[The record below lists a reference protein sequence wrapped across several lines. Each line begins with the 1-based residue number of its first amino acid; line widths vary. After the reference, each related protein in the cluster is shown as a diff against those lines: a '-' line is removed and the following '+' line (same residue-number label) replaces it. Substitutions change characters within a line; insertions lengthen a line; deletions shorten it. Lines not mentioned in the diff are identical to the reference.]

1 MNTKNAIFDRMVE
14 LQQRRTA
21 LINSGAT
28 VQTSPELAK
37 LESWHAEMVQKQA
50 EFVSQQQHQIQVGIN
65 PSSRPSTANLNP
77 QIPHSPAIL
86 THSNQINH
94 INHQPSIGSSPPS
107 TFSLDPTQL
116 NQLRAQILAT
126 KTLTRNL
133 PLDDNLKQAIAPSE
147 PYPPSITSAPA
158 SSSIPQNL
166 PQADRASSDEHL
178 SLPTDVDPEYLQSS
192 IYPYHTYVHPNTV
205 LQNPPANLND
215 PRPGSNQH
223 QNNWLVPSLLPPG
236 LDPYTVKAERERF
249 IEGRIRWRLGEL
261 EAMNARLPDAPIHSD
276 TSSSVTTSQKLRA
289 LIAMKSLQLLPRQRA
304 LREEII
310 TGLNHATKLNLVT
323 DRTAAKRPKKINLR
337 DARTTEA
344 LERRQKTE
352 REQRAKQKHL
362 DHIKA
367 IENHAQRLKSA
378 HAENQE
384 VYRRLGKSV
393 LKFHVEAEK
402 EEQRRIE
409 RLSKERLKAL
419 KADDEEAY
427 LKLIDTAKD
436 TRITHL
442 LRQTDQ
448 YLDSL
453 SQAVLQQQNDAVHRD
468 GQIFVSGGPNSEVA
482 IDESAFGAAPVFDD
496 DKANTA
502 VSAGG
507 AGDSGKADYYNVA
520 HRIKEEVTKQSSLL
534 TGGTLKE
541 YQIKGLQWMVSLY
554 NNRLNGILA
563 DEMGLGKTI
572 QTISLITWLI
582 EHKQQP
588 GPYLVIVPLS
598 TMPNWTIEF
607 EKWAPRIKVIIYKGS
622 PNVRKQIQAQHLRNG
637 QFQVLLTTYEYII
650 KDRPVLAKIKWI
662 HMIIDEG
669 HRMKNSQSKL
679 SLTLTTH
686 YTSRY
691 RLILTGTPL
700 QNNLPELWALLN
712 FVLPKVFNSVKSFD
726 EWFNTPFANT
736 GGQDKIELNEEE
748 AILVI
753 RRLHK
758 VLRPFLLRRLKKDVE
773 SELPDK
779 VERVI
784 KCKMSGLQLKL
795 TNMLKIHKVIWTDV
809 DSYAD
814 KKGGSG
820 GIMKGL
826 QNVIMQFKKICN
838 HPFTFEEVERT
849 INGPDKPT
857 NDTLWR
863 AAGKFELLDRVL
875 PKLFATGHRVLMF
888 FQMTQVMDI
897 FQDYC
902 AYRGIKNLRL
912 DGMTKPE
919 ERADLLKKFNHP
931 ECDTHLFILST
942 RAGGLGL
949 NLQTAD
955 TVIIFDSDWNPHQ
968 DLQAQDRAHRIGQ
981 KKEVRVLRLITSK
994 SVEEHIMSKAQFKL
1008 DMDKKVIQAGRFD
1021 HKSSAEERETFLREL
1036 LEDDDNEEEGDNEL
1050 GDEELNEILKRS
1062 DEEFEIFTRM
1072 DKDRTLA
1079 ALEAWRQTP
1088 RGQAGEP
1095 VPERLMTVEELPH
1108 VYSKEISPPV
1118 VVDPNAVEEE
1128 EGEPGVRK
1136 ARNRNAVH
1144 YDDGLT
1150 EEQFLE
1156 ALENEEDLTE
1166 VIAKKRG
1173 RKAVRS
1179 ANKLK
1184 RMASEANEDDQEED
1198 QDDEEE
1204 DEEDEDFVGGSGRGR
1219 KLMRTNSAMVKV
1231 SDSPEPNKKRKR
1243 LFTTL
1248 FDGSVDEEEERV
1260 NRKGTN
1266 KKRKNMHE
1274 DEDDG
1279 VLDGYRKVMRE
1290 CYDALMKPIA
1300 PDSGERRI
1308 NLFVDL
1314 VHRKQFQDY
1323 YQIIKKPI
1331 AMRQISKNIQN
1342 KYKTLKQFKDD
1353 VHLMFNNA
1361 RTYNETGSYV
1371 YVQADEL
1378 QDYFDHVFDCL
1389 VDENGK
1395 PRVEPLPQRPPNL
1408 SESEEGSDDD
1418 DDDENEASGIETK
1431 RNKLRVEESEDDR

>member
-1 MNTKNAIFDRMVE
+1 MAANNSHPTNGHQIPVTIEANQFNQIKNQIIATKQLSRNLSLSDSN
-14 LQQRRTA
+14 LSLTNQQQNHSEA
-21 LINSGAT
+21 PSSSSAAGAT
-28 VQTSPELAK
+28 VALNYNSFIEPVTALRNTIAAHEQHSIVPIPAY
-37 LESWHAEMVQKQA
+37 
-50 EFVSQQQHQIQVGIN
+50 SQ
-65 PSSRPSTANLNP
+65 P
-77 QIPHSPAIL
+77 
-86 THSNQINH
+86 
-94 INHQPSIGSSPPS
+94 
-107 TFSLDPTQL
+107 
-116 NQLRAQILAT
+116 
-126 KTLTRNL
+126 RNWCL
-133 PLDDNLKQAIAPSE
+133 
-147 PYPPSITSAPA
+147 
-158 SSSIPQNL
+158 
-166 PQADRASSDEHL
+166 
-178 SLPTDVDPEYLQSS
+178 
-192 IYPYHTYVHPNTV
+192 
-205 LQNPPANLND
+205 
-215 PRPGSNQH
+215 
-223 QNNWLVPSLLPPG
+223 PSLLPTG
-236 LDPYTVKAERERF
+236 LDPYTLKHQRDKL
-249 IEGRIRWRLGEL
+249 IETKIKWRLNEL
-261 EAMNARLPDAPIHSD
+261 ESFTANLPDHSTINPQEGAEQSHQD
-276 TSSSVTTSQKLRA
+276 PLASSSSTTDFSNQKLRA
-289 LIAMKSLQLLPRQRA
+289 LIEIKSLRLLQKQKD
-304 LREEII
+304 LREEMM
-310 TGLNHATKLNLVT
+310 TGINQATKLNLVI
-323 DRTAAKRPKKINLR
+323 DRTAVKRPKKLFLR
-337 DARTTEA
+337 DARYTETI
-344 LERRQKTE
+344 ERRQKLD
-352 REQRAKQKHL
+352 REQKLKQKHL
-362 DHIKA
+362 DHISS
-367 IENHAQRLKSA
+367 IQSHSNRFKSA
-378 HAENQE
+378 HYESKE
-384 VYRRLGKSV
+384 LLSRFGKSV
-393 LKFHVEAEK
+393 SKFHVEAEK

-448 YLDSL
+448 YLENL
-453 SQAVLQQQNDAVHRD
+453 SHAVLQQQNDAVHRD
-468 GQIFVSGGPNSEVA
+468 GQIHVDQDQTGAA

-496 DKANTA
+496 DRAAANQVAT
-502 VSAGG
+502 STEG
-507 AGDSGKADYYNVA
+507 SKADYYNVA

-534 TGGTLKE
+534 TGGQLKE

-572 QTISLITWLI
+572 QTISLITWLM
-582 EHKQQP
+582 ENKKQP

-598 TMPNWTIEF
+598 TLPNWTLEF
-607 EKWAPRIKVIIYKGS
+607 EKWAPTVKVVVYKGS
-622 PNVRKQIQAQHLRNG
+622 PNVRKQLQAQIRQG
-637 QFQVLLTTYEYII
+637 QFEVLLTTYEYII
-650 KDRPVLAKIKWI
+650 KDRPMLCKIKWV

-686 YTSRY
+686 YQSRY

-712 FVLPKVFNSVKSFD
+712 FVLPRVFNSVKSFD

-795 TNMLKIHKVIWTDV
+795 TNQMKVHKMIWTDV
-809 DSYAD
+809 DNATNTA
-814 KKGGSG
+814 KGSSG
-820 GIMKGL
+820 TGGVMRGL
-826 QNVIMQFKKICN
+826 QNVIMQLKKICN

-875 PKLFATGHRVLMF
+875 PKLFRTGHRVLMF

-902 AYRGIKNLRL
+902 SYRGIRNLRL

-919 ERADLLKKFNHP
+919 ERAELLKTFNHP
-931 ECDTHLFILST
+931 ECGIDLFILST

-1050 GDEELNEILKRS
+1050 GDEELNEMLKRS
-1062 DEEFEIFTRM
+1062 DEEFEIFTEM
-1072 DKDRTLA
+1072 DRERA
-1079 ALEAWRQTP
+1079 AEAAQQWSMTP
-1088 RGQAGEP
+1088 EGQAGKP
-1095 VPERLMTVEELPH
+1095 LPERLMTVEELPT
-1108 VYSKEISPPV
+1108 VYSKDIAPIV
-1118 VVDPNAVEEE
+1118 FDPNAAEEEE
-1128 EGEPGVRK
+1128 EGGGRK

-1156 ALENEEDLTE
+1156 AVENEEDLTE

-1173 RKAVRS
+1173 KRAMRQ
-1179 ANKLK
+1179 ANKMKK
-1184 RMASEANEDDQEED
+1184 RGANESGDEDPEE
-1198 QDDEEE
+1198 EEE
-1204 DEEDEDFVGGSGRGR
+1204 DEDEEDDDFVGNGRGNGR
-1219 KLMRTNSAMVKV
+1219 TSKLSRANSSTNHFSH
-1231 SDSPEPNKKRKR
+1231 SPEPNRKRKR
-1243 LFTTL
+1243 ILGGSQVGI
-1248 FDGSVDEEEERV
+1248 DDSVDGDSERGI
-1260 NRKGTN
+1260 RKPLSN
-1266 KKRKNMHE
+1266 KKRKNNAHGNG
-1274 DEDDG
+1274 EDDA
-1279 VLDGYRKVMRE
+1279 LLNSYRKVMRE

-1308 NLFVDL
+1308 NLFMDL
-1314 VHRKQFQDY
+1314 VNRKQFVDY

-1331 AMRQISKNIQN
+1331 SMRQINKHITS

-1353 VHLMFNNA
+1353 VYLMLNNA
-1361 RTYNETGSYV
+1361 RIYNETGSYV
-1371 YVQADEL
+1371 YLQADAL
-1378 QDYFDHVFDCL
+1378 QDYFDHVFQCL

-1395 PRVEPLPQRPPNL
+1395 PRDEPLPQRPPNPDGDSQDSSSG
-1408 SESEEGSDDD
+1408 SESNHDDQT
-1418 DDDENEASGIETK
+1418 IEQQP
-1431 RNKLRVEESEDDR
+1431 LPQHHLPPQHQHQQQQSQQHLAQQQQLAQLHQQQLQQQMHHQMHHQMQQQMHQHQHPGQY

>member
-1 MNTKNAIFDRMVE
+1 MSTNNNNQPTN
-14 LQQRRTA
+14 
-21 LINSGAT
+21 GY
-28 VQTSPELAK
+28 
-37 LESWHAEMVQKQA
+37 H
-50 EFVSQQQHQIQVGIN
+50 QHQI
-65 PSSRPSTANLNP
+65 PST
-77 QIPHSPAIL
+77 SPI
-86 THSNQINH
+86 TIDPNQFNQIKN
-94 INHQPSIGSSPPS
+94 
-107 TFSLDPTQL
+107 
-116 NQLRAQILAT
+116 QILAT
-126 KTLTRNL
+126 KKLSRNL
-133 PLDDNLKQAIAPSE
+133 SLSDNNLHNQQQIHFE
-147 PYPPSITSAPA
+147 PPSSSAAAAPITANNLTY
-158 SSSIPQNL
+158 SSFVEPITVLKNNISNN
-166 PQADRASSDEHL
+166 E
-178 SLPTDVDPEYLQSS
+178 LQSS
-192 IYPYHTYVHPNTV
+192 ASIPPYY
-205 LQNPPANLND
+205 Q
-215 PRPGSNQH
+215 PRTWS
-223 QNNWLVPSLLPPG
+223 LPSLLPTG
-236 LDPYTVKAERERF
+236 LDPYTLKYQRDKL
-249 IEGRIRWRLGEL
+249 IETRIKWRLNEL
-261 EAMNARLPDAPIHSD
+261 ESFTANLPDHSTSD
-276 TSSSVTTSQKLRA
+276 PQDRSTSTHQDHPTSSSSSSSTTTNPQTNQKLKA
-289 LIAMKSLQLLPRQRA
+289 LIEIKSLRLLQKQKE
-304 LREEII
+304 LREEMI
-310 TGLNHATKLNLVT
+310 TGINQATKLNLVV
-323 DRTAAKRPKKINLR
+323 DRAAHRRPKKLFLR
-337 DARTTEA
+337 DARQTEQI
-344 LERRQKTE
+344 ERRQKLD
-352 REQRAKQKHL
+352 REQKLKQKHL
-362 DHIKA
+362 DHISSIQSHSIKF
-367 IENHAQRLKSA
+367 KSA
-378 HAENQE
+378 HLESKE
-384 VYRRLGKSV
+384 LLSRFGKSV
-393 LKFHVEAEK
+393 IKFHVEAEK

-448 YLDSL
+448 YLENL
-453 SQAVLQQQNDAVHRD
+453 SHAVLQQQNDAVHRD
-468 GQIFVSGGPNSEVA
+468 GQIHVEQDQTGA
-482 IDESAFGAAPVFDD
+482 TIDESAFGAAPVFDD
-496 DKANTA
+496 DRAAANQAATA
-502 VSAGG
+502 EG
-507 AGDSGKADYYNVA
+507 GKADYYNVA

-534 TGGTLKE
+534 TGGQLKE

-572 QTISLITWLI
+572 QTISLITWLM
-582 EHKQQP
+582 ENKKQP

-598 TMPNWTIEF
+598 TLPNWTLEF
-607 EKWAPRIKVIIYKGS
+607 EKWAPTVKVVVYKGS
-622 PNVRKQIQAQHLRNG
+622 PNVRKQLQLQIRQG
-637 QFQVLLTTYEYII
+637 QFEVLLTTYEYII
-650 KDRPVLAKIKWI
+650 KDRPMLCKIKWV

-686 YTSRY
+686 YQSRY

-795 TNMLKIHKVIWTDV
+795 TNQMKVHKMIWTDV
-809 DSYAD
+809 DNATNTA
-814 KKGGSG
+814 KGSSG
-820 GIMKGL
+820 TGGVMRGL
-826 QNVIMQFKKICN
+826 QNVIMQLKKICN

-849 INGPDKPT
+849 INGPHKPT

-875 PKLFATGHRVLMF
+875 PKLFRTGHRVLMF

-919 ERADLLKKFNHP
+919 ERAELLKTFNHP
-931 ECDTHLFILST
+931 ECGINLFILST

-1021 HKSSAEERETFLREL
+1021 HKSSAEEREMFLREL
-1036 LEDDDNEEEGDNEL
+1036 LEDEDNEEEGDNEL
-1050 GDEELNEILKRS
+1050 GDEELNEMLKRS
-1062 DEEFEIFTRM
+1062 DEEFEIFTEM
-1072 DKDRTLA
+1072 DRERTA
-1079 ALEAWRQTP
+1079 EALQQWATTAE
-1088 RGQAGEP
+1088 GQAGKP
-1095 VPERLMTVEELPH
+1095 LPERLMTVEELPT
-1108 VYSKEISPPV
+1108 VYSKDIAPIV
-1118 VVDPNAVEEE
+1118 FDPNAAEEEE
-1128 EGEPGVRK
+1128 EGGGRK

-1156 ALENEEDLTE
+1156 AVENEEDLTE

-1173 RKAVRS
+1173 RRAIRQ
-1179 ANKLK
+1179 ANKMKK
-1184 RMASEANEDDQEED
+1184 RGGNESGEEEGEED
-1198 QDDEEE
+1198 EEEE
-1204 DEEDEDFVGGSGRGR
+1204 DEEDDDFVGNGRGNGR
-1219 KLMRTNSAMVKV
+1219 SSKLSRANSSTNQFSH
-1231 SDSPEPNKKRKR
+1231 SPEPNRKRKR
-1243 LFTTL
+1243 ILGGSQVGI
-1248 FDGSVDEEEERV
+1248 DDSVDGDSERGV
-1260 NRKGTN
+1260 RKPLSN
-1266 KKRKNMHE
+1266 KKRKNAHGNGGEE
-1274 DEDDG
+1274 DA
-1279 VLDGYRKVMRE
+1279 VLNSLRKVMRE

-1300 PDSGERRI
+1300 PESGERRI
-1308 NLFVDL
+1308 NLFMDL
-1314 VHRKQFQDY
+1314 VNRKQFVDY

-1331 AMRQISKNIQN
+1331 SMKQINKNMTS
-1342 KYKTLKQFKDD
+1342 KYKSLKQFKDD
-1353 VHLMFNNA
+1353 VYLMFDNA
-1361 RTYNETGSYV
+1361 RIYNETESYV

-1378 QDYFDHVFDCL
+1378 QDYFDHVFHCL

-1395 PRVEPLPQRPPNL
+1395 PREVPLPQRPPNPERNSDDSSSG
-1408 SESEEGSDDD
+1408 SES
-1418 DDDENEASGIETK
+1418 NH
-1431 RNKLRVEESEDDR
+1431 EDQNIQPSPHQQPPPQYQQPQQQPLQPQQQQPPQHPQLHQHQQFQQQHLQQQQYQQQFQQHYQQQPY

>member
-1 MNTKNAIFDRMVE
+1 MSTNNNQPTN
-14 LQQRRTA
+14 
-21 LINSGAT
+21 GY
-28 VQTSPELAK
+28 
-37 LESWHAEMVQKQA
+37 H
-50 EFVSQQQHQIQVGIN
+50 QHQI
-65 PSSRPSTANLNP
+65 PSTNP
-77 QIPHSPAIL
+77 ITIDPNQF
-86 THSNQINH
+86 NQIKN
-94 INHQPSIGSSPPS
+94 
-107 TFSLDPTQL
+107 
-116 NQLRAQILAT
+116 QILAT
-126 KTLTRNL
+126 KKLSRNL
-133 PLDDNLKQAIAPSE
+133 SLSDNNHPNHNQQQIHFE
-147 PYPPSITSAPA
+147 PPSSSAAAPITANNLTY
-158 SSSIPQNL
+158 SSFVEPITVLKNNISNN
-166 PQADRASSDEHL
+166 E
-178 SLPTDVDPEYLQSS
+178 LQSS
-192 IYPYHTYVHPNTV
+192 ASIPPYY
-205 LQNPPANLND
+205 Q
-215 PRPGSNQH
+215 PRTWS
-223 QNNWLVPSLLPPG
+223 LPSLLPTG
-236 LDPYTVKAERERF
+236 LDPYTLKYQRDKL
-249 IEGRIRWRLGEL
+249 IETRIKWRLNEL
-261 EAMNARLPDAPIHSD
+261 ESFTANLPDHSTSD
-276 TSSSVTTSQKLRA
+276 PQDRFTSTHQDHPTSSSSSSTTTNIPQTNQKLKA
-289 LIAMKSLQLLPRQRA
+289 LIEIKSLRLLQKQKE
-304 LREEII
+304 LREEMI
-310 TGLNHATKLNLVT
+310 TGINQATKLNLVV
-323 DRTAAKRPKKINLR
+323 DRAAHRRPKKLFLR
-337 DARTTEA
+337 DARQTEQI
-344 LERRQKTE
+344 ERRQKLD
-352 REQRAKQKHL
+352 REQKLKQKHL
-362 DHIKA
+362 DHISSIQSHSIKF
-367 IENHAQRLKSA
+367 KSA
-378 HAENQE
+378 HLESKE
-384 VYRRLGKSV
+384 LLSRFGKSV
-393 LKFHVEAEK
+393 IKFHVEAEK

-448 YLDSL
+448 YLENL
-453 SQAVLQQQNDAVHRD
+453 SHAVLQQQNDAVHRD
-468 GQIFVSGGPNSEVA
+468 GQIHVEQDQTGA
-482 IDESAFGAAPVFDD
+482 TIDESAFGAAPVFDD
-496 DKANTA
+496 DRAAANQAATA
-502 VSAGG
+502 EG
-507 AGDSGKADYYNVA
+507 GKADYYNVA

-534 TGGTLKE
+534 TGGRLKE

-572 QTISLITWLI
+572 QTISLITWLM
-582 EHKQQP
+582 ENKKQP

-598 TMPNWTIEF
+598 TLPNWTLEF
-607 EKWAPRIKVIIYKGS
+607 EKWAPTVKVVVYKGS
-622 PNVRKQIQAQHLRNG
+622 PNVRKQLQLQIRQG
-637 QFQVLLTTYEYII
+637 QFEVLLTTYEYII
-650 KDRPVLAKIKWI
+650 KDRPMLCKIKWV

-686 YTSRY
+686 YQSRY

-795 TNMLKIHKVIWTDV
+795 TNQMKVHKMIWTDV
-809 DSYAD
+809 DNATNTA
-814 KKGGSG
+814 KGSSG
-820 GIMKGL
+820 TGGVMRGL
-826 QNVIMQFKKICN
+826 QNVIMQLKKICN

-849 INGPDKPT
+849 INGPHKPT

-875 PKLFATGHRVLMF
+875 PKLFRTGHRVLMF

-919 ERADLLKKFNHP
+919 ERAELLKTFNHP
-931 ECDTHLFILST
+931 ECGINLFILST

-1021 HKSSAEERETFLREL
+1021 HKSSAEEREMFLREL
-1036 LEDDDNEEEGDNEL
+1036 LEDEDNEEEGDNEL
-1050 GDEELNEILKRS
+1050 GDEELNEMLKRS
-1062 DEEFEIFTRM
+1062 DEEFEIFTEM
-1072 DKDRTLA
+1072 DRERTA
-1079 ALEAWRQTP
+1079 EALQQWATTAE
-1088 RGQAGEP
+1088 GQAGKP
-1095 VPERLMTVEELPH
+1095 LPERLMTVEELPT
-1108 VYSKEISPPV
+1108 VYSKDIAPIV
-1118 VVDPNAVEEE
+1118 FDPNAAEEEE
-1128 EGEPGVRK
+1128 EGGGRK

-1156 ALENEEDLTE
+1156 AVENEEDLTE

-1173 RKAVRS
+1173 RRAIRQ
-1179 ANKLK
+1179 ANKMKK
-1184 RMASEANEDDQEED
+1184 RGGNESGEEEGEED
-1198 QDDEEE
+1198 EEEE
-1204 DEEDEDFVGGSGRGR
+1204 DEEDDDFVGNGRGNGR
-1219 KLMRTNSAMVKV
+1219 SSKLSRANSSTNQFSH
-1231 SDSPEPNKKRKR
+1231 SPEPNRKRKR
-1243 LFTTL
+1243 ILGGSQVGI
-1248 FDGSVDEEEERV
+1248 DDSVDGDSERGV
-1260 NRKGTN
+1260 RKPLSN
-1266 KKRKNMHE
+1266 KKRKNAHGNGGEE
-1274 DEDDG
+1274 DA
-1279 VLDGYRKVMRE
+1279 VLNSLRKVMRE

-1300 PDSGERRI
+1300 PESGERRI
-1308 NLFVDL
+1308 NLFMDL
-1314 VHRKQFQDY
+1314 VNRKQFVDY

-1331 AMRQISKNIQN
+1331 SMKQINKNMTS
-1342 KYKTLKQFKDD
+1342 KYKSLKQFKDD
-1353 VHLMFNNA
+1353 VYLMFDNA
-1361 RTYNETGSYV
+1361 RIYNETESYV

-1378 QDYFDHVFDCL
+1378 QDYFDHVFQCL

-1395 PRVEPLPQRPPNL
+1395 PREVPLPQRPPNPERNSDDSSSG
-1408 SESEEGSDDD
+1408 SES
-1418 DDDENEASGIETK
+1418 NH
-1431 RNKLRVEESEDDR
+1431 EDQNIQPSPHQQPPPQYQQPQQQPLQPQQQQPLQQPQQQHPQLHQHQQFQQQHLQQQQYQQQFQQHYQQQPY

>member
-1 MNTKNAIFDRMVE
+1 MGSSGPSDSDIQPQQAQSSSGGQAHATNDPESRSIDDAEEFDRHNAPV
-14 LQQRRTA
+14 
-21 LINSGAT
+21 
-28 VQTSPELAK
+28 SPYNA
-37 LESWHAEMVQKQA
+37 
-50 EFVSQQQHQIQVGIN
+50 
-65 PSSRPSTANLNP
+65 
-77 QIPHSPAIL
+77 
-86 THSNQINH
+86 
-94 INHQPSIGSSPPS
+94 
-107 TFSLDPTQL
+107 
-116 NQLRAQILAT
+116 
-126 KTLTRNL
+126 
-133 PLDDNLKQAIAPSE
+133 
-147 PYPPSITSAPA
+147 
-158 SSSIPQNL
+158 
-166 PQADRASSDEHL
+166 
-178 SLPTDVDPEYLQSS
+178 
-192 IYPYHTYVHPNTV
+192 YVHPITAYQNV
-205 LQNPPANLND
+205 LAQQDLYLSSPNRAL
-215 PRPGSNQH
+215 S
-223 QNNWLVPSLLPPG
+223 LPSLLPIG
-236 LDPYTVKAERERF
+236 LDPYTIRMEQEKA
-249 IEGRIRWRLGEL
+249 IETRIRWRLAEL
-261 EAMNARLPDAPIHSD
+261 ESMSANLPNSEIVEEPVGEEASKNPS
-276 TSSSVTTSQKLRA
+276 SQKLKA
-289 LIAMKSLQLLPRQRA
+289 LIAMKSLQLLSKQKA
-304 LREEII
+304 LREEVL
-310 TGLNHATKLNLVT
+310 TGFNQATKLSLVL
-323 DRTAAKRPKKINLR
+323 DRTAIRRPKKLFLR
-337 DARTTEA
+337 DAIHTEQV
-344 LERRQKTE
+344 ERRQKAE
-352 REQRAKQKHL
+352 REQEAKQKHL
-362 DHIKA
+362 DHISSIQK
-367 IENHAQRLKSA
+367 HSYSLKFAQ
-378 HAENQE
+378 AECKE
-384 VYRRLGKSV
+384 AMKKLGKSV

-427 LKLIDTAKD
+427 MKLVDTAKD

-453 SQAVLQQQNDAVHRD
+453 SQAVVKQQNEAIHQD
-468 GQIFVSGGPNSEVA
+468 GEIFVNQDQTNAGS
-482 IDESAFGAAPVFDD
+482 IDESAFGAAPVFDED
-496 DKANTA
+496 RVANNPNG
-502 VSAGG
+502 AGG
-507 AGDSGKADYYNVA
+507 EGKADYYNVS

-582 EHKQQP
+582 EHKNQP

-598 TMPNWTIEF
+598 TLPNWTLEF
-607 EKWAPRIKVIIYKGS
+607 EKWAPSIKIIVYKGS
-622 PNVRKQIQAQHLRNG
+622 PNVRKQIQNQQLRNFN
-637 QFQVLLTTYEYII
+637 FQVLLTTYEYII
-650 KDRPVLAKIKWI
+650 KDRPALCKIKWV

-686 YTSRY
+686 YVSRH

-784 KCKMSGLQLKL
+784 KCKMSALQMKL
-795 TNMLKIHKVIWTDV
+795 TNTLKVHKVIWTDV
-809 DSYAD
+809 GNGA
-814 KKGGSG
+814 KGATG
-820 GIMKGL
+820 GVMKGL
-826 QNVIMQFKKICN
+826 QNMIMQLKKICN
-838 HPFTFEEVERT
+838 HPFTYEEVERT
-849 INGPDKPT
+849 INGPNKPT

-863 AAGKFELLDRVL
+863 TAGKFELLDRIL
-875 PKLFATGHRVLMF
+875 PKLFCTGHRVLMF

-912 DGMTKPE
+912 DGTTKPE
-919 ERADLLKKFNHP
+919 ERADLLKTFNHP
-931 ECDTHLFILST
+931 ECDVHLFILST

-1021 HKSSAEERETFLREL
+1021 HKSSAEERELFLREL
-1036 LEDDDNEEEGDNEL
+1036 LEDDDNEEEDDNEL

-1072 DKDRTLA
+1072 DRDRTLKA
-1079 ALEAWRQTP
+1079 IEDWKRTP
-1088 RGQAGEP
+1088 EGQAGKP
-1095 VPERLMTVEELPH
+1095 VPERLMTLEELPP
-1108 VYSKEISPPV
+1108 VYSKENAPPV
-1118 VVDPNAVEEE
+1118 IDPNAIEDDN
-1128 EGEPGVRK
+1128 GEPGARK
-1136 ARNRNAVH
+1136 PRNRNEVH

-1173 RKAVRS
+1173 
-1179 ANKLK
+1179 K
-1184 RMASEANEDDQEED
+1184 RAMRLATKSKRREPGDDDDNDEEDDG
-1198 QDDEEE
+1198 EE
-1204 DEEDEDFVGGSGRGR
+1204 DEEFQGSGPSRSRGS
-1219 KLMRTNSAMVKV
+1219 KLSRNNSSNKF
-1231 SDSPEPNKKRKR
+1231 SNSPEPNRKRKR
-1243 LFTTL
+1243 LLTGSLGGNEGTL
-1248 FDGSVDEEEERV
+1248 ELDEERGQ
-1260 NRKGTN
+1260 RKAYN
-1266 KKRKNMHE
+1266 KKRKNNFEEE
-1274 DEDDG
+1274 DET
-1279 VLDGYRKVMRE
+1279 VLNGYRKVMRG

-1314 VHRKQFQDY
+1314 VNRKQFMDY

-1331 AMRQISKNIQN
+1331 AMRQINKNIQN
-1342 KYKTLKQFKDD
+1342 KYKNLKQFKDD
-1353 VHLMFNNA
+1353 IHLMFDNA
-1361 RTYNETGSYV
+1361 RIYNETGSYV

-1378 QDYFDHVFDCL
+1378 QEYFDHVFECY
-1389 VDENGK
+1389 VDEEGR
-1395 PRVEPLPQRPPNL
+1395 PRAEPLPIRDPNPDIGSQASG
-1408 SESEEGSDDD
+1408 SESE
-1418 DDDENEASGIETK
+1418 
-1431 RNKLRVEESEDDR
+1431 SEDGEEGEVGGRQYMGNQNDGQYM

>member
-1 MNTKNAIFDRMVE
+1 MGMNMRDRMMAF
-14 LQQRRTA
+14 QHRRTT
-21 LINSGAT
+21 LISQGAT
-28 VQTSPELAK
+28 VQSSPELAQ
-37 LESWHAEMVQKQA
+37 LEAWYQDVLQKA
-50 EFVSQQQHQIQVGIN
+50 AFANQQ
-65 PSSRPSTANLNP
+65 SSRQTQSPQLVSNSSLSGPPTQASLTPNSSTMANP
-77 QIPHSPAIL
+77 QSNPTAPHASTLPTDTATNIQSSITSP
-86 THSNQINH
+86 T
-94 INHQPSIGSSPPS
+94 PSGYP
-107 TFSLDPTQL
+107 LDPAQAQ
-116 NQLRAQILAT
+116 QLRAQIIAT
-126 KTLTRNL
+126 KTLAKNL
-133 PLDDNLKQAIAPSE
+133 PLDDSLKQAIGPSDLSGE
-147 PYPPSITSAPA
+147 RNQSEESAGSLNEETDMDYVN
-158 SSSIPQNL
+158 SS
-166 PQADRASSDEHL
+166 
-178 SLPTDVDPEYLQSS
+178 T
-192 IYPYHTYVHPNTV
+192 YPYNAYLHPAAV
-205 LQNPPANLND
+205 LPNGTPYAPDSWQGSSQQNPK
-215 PRPGSNQH
+215 G
-223 QNNWLVPSLLPPG
+223 WMVPSLLPPG
-236 LDPYTVKAERERF
+236 LDLYTLKAEREKF
-249 IEGRIRWRLGEL
+249 IEGRIRWELGEL
-261 EAMNARLPDAPIHSD
+261 ESMNARIPDTPVQLEG
-276 TSSSVTTSQKLRA
+276 SSTVTSQKLKS
-289 LIAMKSLQLLPRQRA
+289 LIAMNSLRLLSRQRA
-304 LREEII
+304 LREEIVA
-310 TGLNHATKLNLVT
+310 GYNQATKLTLVT
-323 DRTAAKRPKKINLR
+323 DRTATKRPKKLTLR
-337 DARTTEA
+337 DSRVTEQC
-344 LERRQKTE
+344 ERRQKTE

-362 DHIKA
+362 DYIKA
-367 IENHAQRLKSA
+367 VENHAYRLKSA
-378 HAENQE
+378 HAESQE
-384 VYRRLGKSV
+384 VFRKLGKSV

-468 GQIFVSGGPNSEVA
+468 GQIVVNGVQSSEGP

-496 DKANTA
+496 DKANAATGPA
-502 VSAGG
+502 SAD
-507 AGDSGKADYYNVA
+507 AGKADYYNVA

-582 EHKQQP
+582 EYKKQP

-598 TMPNWTIEF
+598 TMPNWTLEF
-607 EKWAPRIKVIIYKGS
+607 EKWAPRIKVILYKGS
-622 PNVRKQIQAQHLRNG
+622 PNVRKQIQTQQLRSG

-650 KDRPVLAKIKWI
+650 KDRPVLSKIKWI

-669 HRMKNSQSKL
+669 HRMKNTQSKL

-809 DSYAD
+809 DSYANNL
-814 KKGGSG
+814 KGNNGTG

-919 ERADLLKKFNHP
+919 ERADLLKTFNHP
-931 ECDTHLFILST
+931 QCDTHLFILST

-1021 HKSSAEERETFLREL
+1021 HKSSAEEREMFLREL

-1062 DEEFEIFTRM
+1062 DEEFEIFTKM
-1072 DKDRTLA
+1072 DKDRTLQA
-1079 ALEAWRQTP
+1079 IEAWKQTP
-1088 RGQAGEP
+1088 GGQAGEP

-1108 VYSKEISPPV
+1108 VYSKEIAPPV

-1136 ARNRNAVH
+1136 PRNRNAVH

-1184 RMASEANEDDQEED
+1184 KMASELDGGDM
-1198 QDDEEE
+1198 DDEEE
-1204 DEEDEDFVGGSGRGR
+1204 EEEDDEDDDFVGEGGRGR
-1219 KLMRTNSAMVKV
+1219 RLSRTNSGTAN
-1231 SDSPEPNKKRKR
+1231 SPEPNKKRKR
-1243 LFTTL
+1243 LFAGM
-1248 FDGSVDEEEERV
+1248 FDGSMDGEEERGKG
-1260 NRKGTN
+1260 KGTNN
-1266 KKRKNMHE
+1266 KKRKNGHE

-1279 VLDGYRKVMRE
+1279 VLNSYRKVMRE

-1300 PDSGERRI
+1300 PESGEKRI
-1308 NLFVDL
+1308 NLFIDL
-1314 VHRKQFQDY
+1314 VNRKQFQDY

-1353 VHLMFNNA
+1353 IHLMFNNA

-1378 QDYFDHVFDCL
+1378 QDYFDHVFECL
-1389 VDENGK
+1389 VDETGK
-1395 PRVEPLPQRPPNL
+1395 PRSVPLPQRPPNISG
-1408 SESEEGSDDD
+1408 SEGGSDEESDDD
-1418 DDDENEASGIETK
+1418 DDEQAEFDGGNGE
-1431 RNKLRVEESEDDR
+1431 RNRSNVNESEDD